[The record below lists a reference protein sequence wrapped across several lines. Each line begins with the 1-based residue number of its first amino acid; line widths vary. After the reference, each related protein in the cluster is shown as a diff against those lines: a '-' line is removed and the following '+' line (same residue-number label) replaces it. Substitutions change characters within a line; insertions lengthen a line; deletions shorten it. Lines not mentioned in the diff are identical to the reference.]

1 MKGIILAG
9 GSATRLYPLSKAIS
23 KQIMPV
29 YDKPMIYYPLSTLM
43 LAGIR
48 EVLIISTPRDL
59 PMFRELLGTG
69 EELGMSFSYKIQENP
84 NGLAQA
90 FVLGAEFLDG
100 GPGCL
105 ILGDN
110 MFYGQGFSAML
121 KRAASIDKGACIFGY
136 YVKDPRAYGVVEF
149 DANGKAVSLEEK
161 PANPKSNYA
170 VPGLYFYDSTVTE
183 KAASLKP
190 SARGEYEITDLNRLY
205 LDEGTLKV
213 ELFGRGF
220 AWLDTGTVESLMD
233 AAVFVQTVQNRQD
246 VIISAPEEVAYHM
259 GWLTK
264 AQLLAAAKRYD
275 HSPYGTHLR
284 AVAEDKLVFERELHD

>member
-48 EVLIISTPRDL
+48 EVLIISTPRNL
-59 PMFRELLGTG
+59 PMFRELLRTG

-170 VPGLYFYDSTVTE
+170 VPGCLLEALCPRRIRNYRPQP
-183 KAASLKP
+183 SL
-190 SARGEYEITDLNRLY
+190 S
-205 LDEGTLKV
+205 
-213 ELFGRGF
+213 GRGH
-220 AWLDTGTVESLMD
+220 AESGAFRSRFCL
-233 AAVFVQTVQNRQD
+233 ARHRQLRQPAG
-246 VIISAPEEVAYHM
+246 SQQFCRHHPEPSR
-259 GWLTK
+259 L
-264 AQLLAAAKRYD
+264 
-275 HSPYGTHLR
+275 P
-284 AVAEDKLVFERELHD
+284 RELYRRDCLAQGLDRCRPPVSLG

>member
-69 EELGMSFSYKIQENP
+69 EELGMSFSYKIQEKP

-90 FVLGAEFLDG
+90 FVLGAEFLNG
-100 GPGCL
+100 EPGCL

-121 KRAASIDKGACIFGY
+121 KRAASIEKRRMYLRLLCKGPTCLWRGGIRCRRQSHFARREACATQ
-136 YVKDPRAYGVVEF
+136 KQLCRAR
-149 DANGKAVSLEEK
+149 SLF
-161 PANPKSNYA
+161 
-170 VPGLYFYDSTVTE
+170 L
-183 KAASLKP
+183 
-190 SARGEYEITDLNRLY
+190 
-205 LDEGTLKV
+205 
-213 ELFGRGF
+213 
-220 AWLDTGTVESLMD
+220 
-233 AAVFVQTVQNRQD
+233 
-246 VIISAPEEVAYHM
+246 
-259 GWLTK
+259 
-264 AQLLAAAKRYD
+264 
-275 HSPYGTHLR
+275 
-284 AVAEDKLVFERELHD
+284 

>member
-59 PMFRELLGTG
+59 PMFQQLLGDG
-69 EELGMSFSYKIQENP
+69 VDLGMSFSYKIQENP

-90 FVLGAEFLDG
+90 FVLGKEFLNG
-100 GPGCL
+100 EAGCL

-110 MFYGQGFSAML
+110 LFYGQNFSAML
-121 KRAASIDKGACIFGY
+121 KKAANTKTGATIFGY
-136 YVKDPRAYGVVEF
+136 YVKDPTAYGVVEF
-149 DANGKAVSLEEK
+149 DNDGNVISLEEK
-161 PANPKSNYA
+161 PKKPKSNYA
-170 VPGLYFYDSTVTE
+170 VPGLYFYDKTVTE
-183 KAASLKP
+183 KAASIQP
-190 SARGEYEITDLNRLY
+190 SARGEYEITDLNKLY
-205 LDEGTLKV
+205 LTEKTLHV

-220 AWLDTGTVESLMD
+220 AWLDTGNCDSLLEASNFVETIQKRQGYYIACIEEIAWRNKWINDDQLRILGNKLAKTQYGQYILSL
-233 AAVFVQTVQNRQD
+233 
-246 VIISAPEEVAYHM
+246 
-259 GWLTK
+259 L
-264 AQLLAAAKRYD
+264 
-275 HSPYGTHLR
+275 
-284 AVAEDKLVFERELHD
+284 